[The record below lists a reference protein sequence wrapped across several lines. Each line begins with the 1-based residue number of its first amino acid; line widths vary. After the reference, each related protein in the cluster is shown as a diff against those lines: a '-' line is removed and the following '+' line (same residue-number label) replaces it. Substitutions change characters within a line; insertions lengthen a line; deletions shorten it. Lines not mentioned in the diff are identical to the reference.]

1 MGVGGFWMVVTSLA
15 DFSLYLSQLRLIFL
29 KNKMAFPGGPVVK
42 NPPANAEDTGL
53 IPAMGRSHM
62 LHSN

>member
-42 NPPANAEDTGL
+42 NPPANAVD
-53 IPAMGRSHM
+53 MG
-62 LHSN
+62 